1 MEKDLNELAARLKQA
16 AGANL
21 QSVVLYGSAASG
33 GFHPKHSDLNVLC
46 ILERLDAGALEQL
59 NAATT
64 WWARKGN
71 PPPLVFT
78 AEELRRAADVFSIEL
93 LDIKAGHRVLFGEDP
108 FASIEVPMRL
118 HRHQVQRE
126 LRSNLVRLRQHYLAA
141 PRRDKTLL
149 RLMTES
155 VSSFTTLFRH
165 ALIALGD
172 SASPP
177 AAAPESAAASG
188 HSRAVER
195 ARGAI
200 DRLAALF
207 GFDPGGFHA
216 VLDVREG
223 KRQTG
228 SLDARSMFHN
238 YLEAVTRVAQ
248 AVDERL
254 SR

>member
-59 NAATT
+59 NPAAT

-93 LDIKAGHRVLFGEDP
+93 LDIQAGHRVLFGEDP

-172 SASPP
+172 SAPP

-228 SLDARSMFHN
+228 SLDARSTFQN

-254 SR
+254 ND